1 MKVGGAEVGSGWAV
15 FIGGLLIDCS
25 IDNTQFTWGYTSCK
39 QSPCHVPARK
49 GQTAERLILCR
60 KKGSPLQAWPPGLG
74 DDPGSGCVR

>member
-25 IDNTQFTWGYTSCK
+25 IDNAQFSWGCTSRRAIGM
-39 QSPCHVPARK
+39 PRPYRN
-49 GQTAERLILCR
+49 GQTAERLVLCG
-60 KKGSPLQAWPPGLG
+60 KKSGPLQAWPPSLR